1 MNTRQK
7 IIIALLFIYEVFA
20 IIMLFVVPDY
30 DLKLMICLS
39 ILNAIM
45 LISGICLKSDLN
57 SKSVAITE
65 PNGMRPD
72 SLGTIMGIGTRLL
85 GPLFRFREIEGTWA
99 SYRFVWFILPLFPS
113 GCYRVKMLDGWGKE
127 WMIYG
132 SEKSDVKELV
142 SVYLIIYGFLF
153 WFFFANFW
161 LMMFLM

>member
-1 MNTRQK
+1 MKTRQK

-39 ILNAIM
+39 ILSAIM

-85 GPLFRFREIEGTWA
+85 GPSFVFVRLKVLGPHTDSFGLF
-99 SYRFVWFILPLFPS
+99 SHCFP
-113 GCYRVKMLDGWGKE
+113 RVA
-127 WMIYG
+127 I
-132 SEKSDVKELV
+132 V
-142 SVYLIIYGFLF
+142 
-153 WFFFANFW
+153 
-161 LMMFLM
+161 